1 MISLK
6 PKPRTIRMQRWFLH
20 MTSRRDW
27 KPIPHPPPG
36 IVLRRSGHP
45 SPEFARFL
53 LTAVGGDWYWT
64 DRYHWSWQR
73 WKTYLSGSGI
83 QVWVFYVKDTPIGYF
98 ELRRKSR
105 DVEIALFGL
114 MREFQ
119 GKGYGAWTLSEA
131 IRHAWDME
139 SEVARVRLHTCEL
152 DHPAA
157 LPNYKKLGFRV
168 YSQDECWTTITGGP
182 PGPWEDSGLPVHPDQ
197 RFPR

>member
-1 MISLK
+1 MIDLK
-6 PKPRTIRMQRWFLH
+6 PKSRQVRMRRWHLH
-20 MTSRRDW
+20 MTNRRDW
-27 KPIPHPPPG
+27 KPVARQPAG
-36 IVLRRSGHP
+36 IVLRRAGHP

-64 DRYHWSWQR
+64 DRYPWSWQR
-73 WKTYLSGSGI
+73 WKTYLSGPGI
-83 QVWVFYVKDTPIGYF
+83 QLWVFYVKDTPIGYF
-98 ELRRKSR
+98 ELRRKAQ

-131 IRHAWDME
+131 IRHAWDMVPG
-139 SEVARVRLHTCEL
+139 VARVRLHTCEL

-157 LPNYKKLGFRV
+157 LPNYQKLGFRV
-168 YSQDECWTTITGGP
+168 YNQDECWTTIRSGP

-197 RFPR
+197 RFPH